1 MACRFGG
8 RFVASSAVSNRLEK
22 FASLRRKRSGEEE
35 AELSEPDHERRLEEP
50 EVLSDGDVAVVMSN
64 VDDDACS
71 ELLDESFRDDDS
83 DVEPGN
89 LRMSLGGLILS
100 ERRVVELWLLAERL
114 EKGCYACSSLLRLI
128 DCTKEERFGLAS
140 VLHVKCRT

>member
-50 EVLSDGDVAVVMSN
+50 EVLSDGDVAVVMSMMMRAQSCWMN
-64 VDDDACS
+64 HSVTTTQMW
-71 ELLDESFRDDDS
+71 
-83 DVEPGN
+83 N
-89 LRMSLGGLILS
+89 LETCG
-100 ERRVVELWLLAERL
+100 
-114 EKGCYACSSLLRLI
+114 
-128 DCTKEERFGLAS
+128 
-140 VLHVKCRT
+140 